1 MPYAQDEY
9 CEHVRLHVTNYAV
22 VAYPVA
28 PQATVVSAY
37 LFDRRVVGLNN
48 VGSVMR
54 RRGVDE
60 RKRDCPT
67 LPRAFVMLMCV
78 SQMGPS
84 TVLQGSAEYVNISI
98 GKTFTKVDR

>member
-60 RKRDCPT
+60 RKRDCYT
-67 LPRAFVMLMCV
+67 LSRIFVMLMRV
-78 SQMGPS
+78 SQMG
-84 TVLQGSAEYVNISI
+84 TINRILRKCRACQH
-98 GKTFTKVDR
+98 FDRESVHER